1 MLPQRP
7 IWRSVFTSSIMP
19 DESDPPRLGII
30 AEADKCPRITKLSLI
45 GNYFQM
51 ETLGAPTELDM
62 LKG

>member
-1 MLPQRP
+1 
-7 IWRSVFTSSIMP
+7 MP

-30 AEADKCPRITKLSLI
+30 AEAAKCPRITKLSLI